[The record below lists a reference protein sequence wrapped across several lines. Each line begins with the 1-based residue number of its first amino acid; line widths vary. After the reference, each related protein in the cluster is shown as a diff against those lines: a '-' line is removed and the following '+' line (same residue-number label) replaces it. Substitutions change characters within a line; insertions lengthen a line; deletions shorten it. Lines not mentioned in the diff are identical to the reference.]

1 MNDLPLTLFANPVWN
16 ALHSVHRH
24 LAVDASGAAGRA
36 GGGAAGIVRASRYPA
51 DVVPFASVAEETPE
65 AFGQAASVMAP
76 HELAWIIAENFV
88 ENSGLK
94 RTRTLDCFQ
103 MVLPEE
109 AGVPAGESGTGIV
122 PLDGRNA
129 REMVELTDVA
139 FPGFFRPRTYE
150 MGSYFGIRSST
161 GQLIA
166 MGGERLK
173 LDGYSEV
180 SAVCTHPDF
189 RGHAYGTSIIWE
201 IARMHRRQGV
211 ASFLHVGCANEGA
224 VKLYLRMGFHN
235 VRRVTLQ
242 QVTKLDE

>member
-1 MNDLPLTLFANPVWN
+1 MNDLPARLFANPVWN

-24 LAVDASGAAGRA
+24 LSVPANGRPAVNEGSERSPTLAC
-36 GGGAAGIVRASRYPA
+36 RYPPE
-51 DVVPFASVAEETPE
+51 VVPFVSIAEESPE
-65 AFGQAASVMAP
+65 AFQQAGGLMAP
-76 HELAWIIAENFV
+76 NESAWIIAERFV
-88 ENSGLK
+88 ETAGLK
-94 RTRTLDCFQ
+94 RARTLDCYQ
-103 MVLPEE
+103 MVLPEALALPE
-109 AGVPAGESGTGIV
+109 LETSTNIV
-122 PLDGRNA
+122 PLDGGNA
-129 REMVELTDVA
+129 QEMVELTDVA

-150 MGSYFGIRSST
+150 MGSYFGIRFST
-161 GQLIA
+161 GKLIA

-224 VKLYLRMGFHN
+224 VKLYLRMGFSN
-235 VRRVTLQ
+235 LRKVTLH
-242 QVTKLDE
+242 QVTRIDG

>member
-1 MNDLPLTLFANPVWN
+1 MIDLPTHLFMNPVWN
-16 ALHSVHRH
+16 ALHSVHRR
-24 LAVDASGAAGRA
+24 LAMYPTDAGVRE
-36 GGGAAGIVRASRYPA
+36 GGGETRTIRAIRYPA
-51 DVVPFASVAEETPE
+51 DIVPFVSVAEETPE
-65 AFGQAASVMAP
+65 AFAQAASLMACD
-76 HELAWIIAENFV
+76 EAAWIIADKFV
-88 ENSGLK
+88 EDSGLK

-103 MVLPEE
+103 MVLAEDIKIPE
-109 AGVPAGESGTGIV
+109 AESAASIM
-122 PLDGRNA
+122 PLDGSNA
-129 REMVELTDVA
+129 QEMVELTDVA

-180 SAVCTHPDF
+180 SAVCTRPDF

-211 ASFLHVGCANEGA
+211 VSFLHVGCANEGA
-224 VKLYLRMGFHN
+224 VKLYLRMGFRN
-235 VRRVTLQ
+235 VRRVTLH
-242 QVTKLDE
+242 QVTRMDG